1 MLDTSEHI
9 LLVAA
14 LFIFA
19 LLQLGLT
26 RLLLNNN
33 KTIIRTELDYTAVA
47 LAQNIV
53 DQSRGKAFDEAAAG
67 AYSLLKVP
75 DDFTDL
81 GPETGE
87 YYPYYDDFD
96 DYNSYTRTDTTQ
108 QGIYETSCRVDY
120 MQESDLSQVSTVKTA
135 HKRLYVQVVSET
147 EDTVAVTYIKSYF

>member
-19 LLQLGLT
+19 MLQLGLT
-26 RLLLNNN
+26 RLFLNNN
-33 KTIIRTELDYTAVA
+33 TTMVRTELDYTAVA

-53 DQSRGKAFDEAAAG
+53 DQSRNKAFDEAATG
-67 AYSLLKVP
+67 AYNLLTVP

-81 GPETGE
+81 GPEIGE

-96 DYNSYTRTDTTQ
+96 DYDNYTRTDTTQ
-108 QGIYETSCRVDY
+108 HGVYETRCRVDY
-120 MQESDLSQVSTVKTA
+120 MQESDLSQVSTVKTP
-135 HKRLYVQVVSET
+135 HKRLYVQVISEV
-147 EDTVAVTYIKSYF
+147 EDTLAVTYTKSYY